1 MLSVQSLQAFSA
13 TAIARGPGGVQR
25 LAGPT
30 APNPSSSADAAPV
43 RPRGAS
49 PATSPATKQG
59 PPPTNLPRGAL
70 LDRVV

>member
-25 LAGPT
+25 LAAPT
-30 APNPSSSADAAPV
+30 PSSSADAAPV
-43 RPRGAS
+43 RPRGTS
-49 PATSPATKQG
+49 PVTSPATKQG
-59 PPPTNLPRGAL
+59 PPPANLPRGAL